1 MNDRWLSV
9 EEIAEYIGVKK
20 DTVYAWISK
29 KGMPGHRLGRFW
41 KFKKDE
47 IDRWV
52 HRCGESPNSKS
63 TSVSSEKI

>member
-1 MNDRWLSV
+1 MTDRWLSV

-20 DTVYAWISK
+20 DTVYAWINN

-47 IDRWV
+47 INKWV
-52 HRCGESPNSKS
+52 HSCGESQSSNRVM
-63 TSVSSEKI
+63 VSSEEG